1 MSCCESRRVH
11 ASSHSADLLQ
21 TTLLVCIAFEN
32 LPCEQRFIA
41 CMAFS
46 VYHVVR
52 AACL

>member
-11 ASSHSADLLQ
+11 AFSHNADLSQ
-21 TTLLVCIAFEN
+21 TNLLACIAFEN
-32 LPCEQRFIA
+32 LPCEQTFIA